1 MYKDSKDRLYL
12 FRKCGER
19 VNATKMMFMTEFENE
34 LENDFDIEET
44 MDGSYTSDGK
54 LENTLSA
61 TAKAN
66 YTDPLCD
73 EFEDAVR
80 DKVAYEAWEIE
91 SKIAGKNENQGKFK
105 AKYHQGRFKKFKR
118 KGENGSVEE
127 YEVEFAVHDKYQ
139 RGYAT
144 IPEEVTQ
151 KLAKVGYKFH
161 DTTKEDYAND
171 GLAPKIIPQ
180 PVVNSNRIDNSTAL
194 DNRENLETHENSN
207 ELTH

>member
-1 MYKDSKDRLYL
+1 MYKQSQDRLYL
-12 FRKCGER
+12 FRKCGEKTD
-19 VNATKMMFMTEFENE
+19 ATKMMFMTEFENE

-44 MDGSYTSDGK
+44 MDGSYTSDGS

-66 YTDPLCD
+66 YDDPLCD

-80 DKVAYEAWEIE
+80 DKIAYEVWEVESQIE
-91 SKIAGKNENQGKFK
+91 GEKADKGKFK

-118 KGENGSVEE
+118 KGETGSVEE

-144 IPEEVTQ
+144 IPNEVKE
-151 KLAKVGYKFH
+151 KLAKVGYRFH
-161 DTTKEDYAND
+161 NTTKDDFADD
-171 GLAPKIIPQ
+171 GLATKAIPQ
-180 PVVNSNRIDNSTAL
+180 PVSSSETTSGAVSTGSQVSRTS
-194 DNRENLETHENSN
+194 DSH
-207 ELTH
+207 

>member
-1 MYKDSKDRLYL
+1 MKIKENLKLNIIKDVL
-12 FRKCGER
+12 
-19 VNATKMMFMTEFENE
+19 
-34 LENDFDIEET
+34 
-44 MDGSYTSDGK
+44 
-54 LENTLSA
+54 
-61 TAKAN
+61 
-66 YTDPLCD
+66 
-73 EFEDAVR
+73 
-80 DKVAYEAWEIE
+80 
-91 SKIAGKNENQGKFK
+91 
-105 AKYHQGRFKKFKR
+105 KKFKR